1 MHTKIKTLLFSIVIL
16 VSCADKTQ
24 KGSGATFL
32 VTSNVRGKLD
42 PCG

>member
-16 VSCADKTQ
+16 VSCSDKTPE
-24 KGSGATFL
+24 GSGATFL
-32 VTSNVRGKLD
+32 VTSNVRGQLD